1 MFKGRTKAS
10 LQVIEMKANSSCGS
24 QTAGLGKSNRAR
36 LLHRK
41 TYFKHIPDAIVY
53 SLSRFE

>member
-1 MFKGRTKAS
+1 
-10 LQVIEMKANSSCGS
+10 MKANSSCGS